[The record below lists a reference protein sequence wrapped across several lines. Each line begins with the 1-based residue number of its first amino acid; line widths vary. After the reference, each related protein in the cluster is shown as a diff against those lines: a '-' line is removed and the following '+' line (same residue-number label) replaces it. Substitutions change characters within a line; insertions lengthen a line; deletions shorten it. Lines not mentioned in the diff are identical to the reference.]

1 MIEYDNNSKEA
12 HLVFDLCFPFMKH
25 DEDGNAIVNN
35 DYNMYQCADIAINLI
50 KTEMHR
56 HNMPIPEHYEKA
68 HLIITYK
75 LLEKQGLIKQLNK

>member
-1 MIEYDNNSKEA
+1 MFDYDRNSPEA
-12 HLVFDLCFPFMKH
+12 HLLFDLCFPFMRH
-25 DEDGNAIVNN
+25 DDDGNSIVNN
-35 DYNMYQCADIAINLI
+35 DYDMYRCADITISML
-50 KTEMHR
+50 KSEMYK